1 MFLALNDLI
10 YAKGRFTLIGLVVAL
25 VAFLSTLL
33 AGLSEGLILGNVS
46 AVMNLPV
53 THIAFEY
60 ENEPNY
66 RTSMVERTMWE
77 GWAERKG
84 VQGIAPIGYSFY
96 TARAADD
103 NTDEVLLWG
112 IEPGSYLEPR
122 VIDGEQLGRLENGVI
137 VSQTLAEEGFAI
149 GDVFTL
155 DRALTELK
163 VVGIGPRH
171 TMGHTPLVFTPLRK
185 WQEASY
191 GPPGGPAPGEV
202 LPDVVFDFA
211 TAITL
216 QLDEGVNAEAA
227 DIELGTVTV
236 PKEQSYAAQTGYE
249 EEKESTQLIQ
259 VCLYLIA
266 ALVIGAFFS
275 NWTIQRTHEIGL
287 IKALGGSNRYILK
300 EMLAQVLIVVLSAAI
315 IGSGVALQIGSLLAD
330 AGIPYTIPLP
340 TYITSL
346 GLFVGASLAG
356 AILSVRVIASIDPII
371 AMGRAP

>member
-10 YAKGRFTLIGLVVAL
+10 YAKGRFTLVGLVVAL

-33 AGLSEGLILGNVS
+33 AGLSEGLILGNIS
-46 AVMNLPV
+46 AVMRLPV

-60 ENEPNY
+60 ENEPKY

-77 GWAERKG
+77 GWAEHKG
-84 VQGIAPIGYSFY
+84 VRGMAPIGYSFY
-96 TARAADD
+96 TARSADD
-103 NTDEVLLWG
+103 KTNEVLLWG
-112 IEPGSYLEPR
+112 IEPGSYLEPQ
-122 VIDGEQLGRLENGVI
+122 VIDGEQLGQLENGVI
-137 VSQTLAEEGFAI
+137 VSQTLAEEGFAV

-155 DRALTELK
+155 DRALTELE

-216 QLDEGVNAEAA
+216 QLDESVDVEAA
-227 DIELGTVTV
+227 DIDLGTVTV
-236 PKEQSYAAQTGYE
+236 TKEQSYTAQTGYE

-266 ALVIGAFFS
+266 VLVIGTFFS
-275 NWTIQRTHEIGL
+275 NWTIQRTNEIGL

-300 EMLAQVLIVVLSAAI
+300 EMLAQVLVVVLLAAL
-315 IGSGVALQIGSLLAD
+315 IGSGVALWLGSALAN
-330 AGIPYTIPLP
+330 AGIPYTMPLL
-340 TYITSL
+340 TYVTSL

-356 AILSVRVIASIDPII
+356 AILSVRVITSIDPII